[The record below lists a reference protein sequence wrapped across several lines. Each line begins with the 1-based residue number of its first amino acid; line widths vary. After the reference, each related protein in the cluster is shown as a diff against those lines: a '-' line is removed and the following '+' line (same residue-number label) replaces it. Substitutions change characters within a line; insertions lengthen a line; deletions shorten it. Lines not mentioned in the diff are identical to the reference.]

1 MRSSPRRLLSYA
13 SFLALL
19 VLDAIALVAILIAQV
34 LGAPMPIAWAAAVV
48 LVAVASPALLRW
60 ADTIFASGG
69 NGGTIPPTG
78 ESFL

>member
-13 SFLALL
+13 SFVALL
-19 VLDAIALVAILIAQV
+19 AMDAIALAAILIVQV
-34 LGAPMPIAWAAAVV
+34 LGTPMPIAWAAAAV

-60 ADTIFASGG
+60 ADTIFARGG
-69 NGGTIPPTG
+69 NGRTIPPTG